1 MISTDY
7 FGIFNY
13 KRCKTSK
20 TNTNK
25 KTQHNY
31 IYEILKYSTVVL
43 FLVFARNDPNIF
55 YKSCR
60 KSIPTKTSIKF
71 E

>member
-31 IYEILKYSTVVL
+31 IYEILKYGTVVL
-43 FLVFARNDPNIF
+43 FWFLPETTATYFINLVENLFPQ
-55 YKSCR
+55 KLQ
-60 KSIPTKTSIKF
+60 
-71 E
+71 

>member
-1 MISTDY
+1 MILTDD

-20 TNTNK
+20 SNTNK
-25 KTQHNY
+25 KIQHL
-31 IYEILKYSTVVL
+31 IIRDFKIRYSRT
-43 FLVFARNDPNIF
+43 FLVFFRNDRNIF